1 MPVIETASLT
11 DGELAD
17 YDFMLLQA
25 LASRQHFSALA
36 IRIWN
41 DVLVELGKRGLA
53 EALEG
58 SLDDVTTAR
67 IRRSYPMPD
76 LQ

>member
-1 MPVIETASLT
+1 MVETANLT
-11 DGELAD
+11 DAELAD
-17 YDFMLLQA
+17 SDFMLLQA
-25 LASRQHFSALA
+25 LASRQHISALA

-58 SLDDVTTAR
+58 SPEDVTTAR
-67 IRRSYPMPD
+67 IRRFYPLPN